1 MPLQNSGAI
10 SLNEIHIEAGG
21 GSGTQVSINESD
33 VRGLIGK
40 SSGSQMAFSEW
51 YGASNVIAPAV
62 GWTDV
67 LGTLTASGHGQAQ
80 PSVFNIWY
88 KRTIFAYTIT
98 QSELAAVGITE
109 NDVITGIKWYMTN
122 APQVRPYPNYQIA
135 LCNMS
140 SSATVN
146 TNPTYSSN
154 RTSFSNVISQ
164 QNWDVGSSIN
174 LFKGFSLGN
183 FSHFTYTGGAIGV
196 IVAWGAVPNYNQSGI
211 CATSSVG
218 SNKSWYSWTD
228 SSGTWQTTNTASG
241 SVSYRPRTSF
251 RINSGT
257 GYVYKPRFHTTT
269 TSQVFMGSYGSMTKD
284 LYQDTS
290 GHNFQSYAHPD
301 TTGLS
306 LGAGSYYFSDL
317 GNDVYDNW
325 GYFHLSMPGGHYVRL
340 DLSGGN
346 QADGVFTEREQTYI
360 YTTPNPTFYI
370 KFGHPVANG
379 WMLHVVCKN
388 LPNQQFRLV
397 CGGNMGSDSSTYNRH
412 YSFTGNM
419 NSGGSRMIVARE
431 NSDNAYYTSN
441 EQVRWWMIPLKG
453 DNTNFNNNDIGA
465 GTSGDNHYIWS
476 SMLTGGVTMYMSKG
490 NSISPSHEWVLQDL
504 DGESG
509 TI

>member
-146 TNPTYSSN
+146 TNPTNSSN
-154 RTSFSNVISQ
+154 RTSFSNVINQ
-164 QNWDVGSSIN
+164 QSWDVGSSIN
-174 LFKGFSLGN
+174 LFRGFSLGS

-228 SSGTWQTTNTASG
+228 SSGTWQTTNTAGS

-269 TSQVFMGSYGSMTKD
+269 TSQVYMGNYGSMTKD

-290 GHNFQSYAHPD
+290 GHNFQNYAHPD

-325 GYFHLSMPGGHYVRL
+325 
-340 DLSGGN
+340 
-346 QADGVFTEREQTYI
+346 
-360 YTTPNPTFYI
+360 
-370 KFGHPVANG
+370 
-379 WMLHVVCKN
+379 
-388 LPNQQFRLV
+388 
-397 CGGNMGSDSSTYNRH
+397 
-412 YSFTGNM
+412 
-419 NSGGSRMIVARE
+419 
-431 NSDNAYYTSN
+431 
-441 EQVRWWMIPLKG
+441 
-453 DNTNFNNNDIGA
+453 
-465 GTSGDNHYIWS
+465 
-476 SMLTGGVTMYMSKG
+476 
-490 NSISPSHEWVLQDL
+490 
-504 DGESG
+504 
-509 TI
+509 

>member
-379 WMLHVVCKN
+379 WMLQVVCKSS
-388 LPNQQFRLV
+388 PTQEFRLV
-397 CGGNMGSDSSTYNRH
+397 CGGNMGSDSNTNVRNTSLQ
-412 YSFTGNM
+412 GNM
-419 NSGGSRMIVARE
+419 YNGNSRYINARE
-431 NSDNAYYTSN
+431 NCDSSSFSSE
-441 EQVRWWMIPLKG
+441 EQVRWWMVPLKY
-453 DNTNFNNNDIGA
+453 DNTYFNYQDIGY
-465 GTSGDNHYIWS
+465 GVSGDNHYIWS
-476 SMLTGGVTMYMSKG
+476 NMVTGGLTFYMSKG
-490 NSISPSHEWVLQDL
+490 NDTNPSHYWVLEDL
-504 DGESG
+504 DDESG
-509 TI
+509 NI